1 MLEIRK
7 QHPWIL
13 WPDSIC
19 NTFPD
24 NPANRLLN
32 GNHEYTIEVSLIL
45 KEINEN
51 RVTLF
56 CILPEFLSIDIE
68 GENSIFSYTTNSE
81 TKYITFPSSL
91 FISEILTKITIKYTP
106 EKYIKLFIN
115 NIMVLDISILGQ
127 KISYDPSPH
136 LIFGAG
142 NFPKNNFNLNYSEYD
157 LYEFKISDKDRLVC
171 HHTFEK
177 FIYDKSFDLTDNCN
191 FIHKI

>member
-1 MLEIRK
+1 MLQIKK

-19 NTFPD
+19 NTFPE
-24 NPANRLLN
+24 NPANKLFD
-32 GNHEYTIEVSLIL
+32 GDHSYTVELSVRL
-45 KEINEN
+45 KEIEQD
-51 RVTLF
+51 RITLF
-56 CILPEFLSIDIE
+56 CILPEFLSVDIE

-81 TKYITFPSSL
+81 TKHITFPSSL
-91 FISEILTKITIKYTP
+91 FNTDQLVNISLKYVP
-106 EKYIKLFIN
+106 ERYIKLFIN
-115 NIMVLDISILGQ
+115 NIMVLDIPILGQ

-157 LYEFKISDKDRLVC
+157 LYEFKIFDEDTLIC

-177 FIYDKSFDLTDNCN
+177 FIHDKSYDITENCN
-191 FIHKI
+191 FIHKL